1 MMNDNLLTSRVGE
14 WSLKIFGANHGT
26 AVDGQFILFFVFVF
40 ELLNSQK
47 CNIFVSNERGE

>member
-26 AVDGQFILFFVFVF
+26 AVYGQFILFFVFGF

-47 CNIFVSNERGE
+47 YNIFVSNERGD